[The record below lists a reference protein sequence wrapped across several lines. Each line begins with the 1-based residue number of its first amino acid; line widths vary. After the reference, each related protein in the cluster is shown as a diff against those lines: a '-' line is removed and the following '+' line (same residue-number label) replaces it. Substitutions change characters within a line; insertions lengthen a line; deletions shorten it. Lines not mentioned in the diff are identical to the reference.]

1 MPMPREMV
9 NHTLPIFLQVLIAEE
24 NTMAEQITNIRLSD
38 VMSDK
43 YQTKGDEQGE
53 ISFWRSVSA
62 PL

>member
-9 NHTLPIFLQVLIAEE
+9 NHTLPIFLQVLIVEE
-24 NTMAEQITNIRLSD
+24 NMTGQITNIRLSD